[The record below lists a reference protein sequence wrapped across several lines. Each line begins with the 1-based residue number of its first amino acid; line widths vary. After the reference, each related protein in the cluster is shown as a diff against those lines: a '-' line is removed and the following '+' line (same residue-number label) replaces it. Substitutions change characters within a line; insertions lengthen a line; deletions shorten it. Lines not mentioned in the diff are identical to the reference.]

1 VNYKESTKTY
11 FDPYYEDDLPYKG
24 TEVAPVRNSENQY
37 NCWFIED
44 PVKKQLEKSAV
55 VILPAERSL
64 EVIVVVKAPMQETIE
79 LFSFME
85 ITHIPDRNSDEPSQK
100 TVVEKRIGA
109 DLKITTNHVKV
120 KKQMKVMLLGKLEN
134 PTLLCTKA
142 IKDKKSKEKVIPIA
156 VKRGV

>member
-1 VNYKESTKTY
+1 
-11 FDPYYEDDLPYKG
+11 LPFKG
-24 TEVAPVRNSENQY
+24 SDTAPVRNTENKY

-44 PVKKQLEKSAV
+44 PAKKQLEKTAV
-55 VILPAERSL
+55 VILPPERSL

-79 LFSFME
+79 MFSFLE

-100 TVVEKRIGA
+100 TVVEKRIGS

-134 PTLLCTKA
+134 PTLLCSKA
-142 IKDKKSKEKVIPIA
+142 IKEKKSN
-156 VKRGV
+156 